1 MEKDGVRVFRYMK
14 AIPTLEVCILCHG
27 ASLSPDVVAKL
38 DELYPED
45 QARGFKVGDIRGAF
59 SFMQPL
65 SKGN

>member
-14 AIPTLEVCILCHG
+14 AIPTLEVCTLCHG
-27 ASLSPDVVAKL
+27 ASLSPDVVTKL

-59 SFMQPL
+59 SFMQPV